1 MLVLSFRNGDDPA
14 KYSFDEYYMTVV
26 EIKDFNALIENKPC
40 FDQELTNSQQVY
52 EKLIEIVQEIY

>member
-1 MLVLSFRNGDDPA
+1 
-14 KYSFDEYYMTVV
+14 MTVV

-40 FDQELTNSQQVY
+40 FDQELTNRQQVY